1 VTTVIAL
8 IGALSLAAIPLVI
21 GWRRTAG
28 EAEMARALGLG
39 PVRKK
44 FDLEKL
50 ALQTGT
56 GLSAR
61 QLAFGLAAWTGGGLV
76 CGGFF
81 GPIGAVLFGLGA
93 AILYVTGLAARR
105 EDLRMA
111 QAKDIL
117 RALGVIET
125 LLSQGRSLT
134 DSVSESAGSTGPQG
148 TGAQG
153 AQVLNDLVIRM
164 RGAPVEAQAEAVRG
178 WTETWDSPAVDLVGT
193 ALLAALQGRI
203 EITPL
208 VAALRGTLS
217 GVVEV
222 LSRARSA
229 AKGVEW
235 QARFLAVFP
244 PSVLV
249 AIALTTPETG
259 GLYGANPALLLPVLL
274 GSGVSYLLS
283 MQMIRKGLSMN
294 ASLGLGSGTE
304 GLIRFDRMGKV
315 L

>member
-1 VTTVIAL
+1 MTTLIAL
-8 IGALSLAAIPLVI
+8 IGALSLAAVPLLI

-28 EAEMARALGLG
+28 EAEMARALGLS
-39 PVRKK
+39 PPKRR
-44 FDLEKL
+44 FDPHKV
-50 ALQTGT
+50 ARQTGT
-56 GLSAR
+56 GLTAR
-61 QLAFGLAAWTGGGLV
+61 QLSFGFAAWTGGGLV

-81 GPIGAVLFGLGA
+81 GPVGAALFALGA
-93 AILYVTGLAARR
+93 ALLYITGLAARR

-125 LLSQGRSLT
+125 LLTQGRSLA
-134 DSVSESAGSTGPQG
+134 DSIAGAAGATGPQG
-148 TGAQG
+148 TL
-153 AQVLNDLVIRM
+153 VLNDLVVRM
-164 RGAPVEAQAEAVRG
+164 RSAPVEAQAEAVRG
-178 WTETWDSPAVDLVGT
+178 WTEAWDSPAVDLVGT

-203 EITPL
+203 EIAPL

-217 GVVEV
+217 GVVEI

-249 AIALTTPETG
+249 AIAATTPETG
-259 GLYGANPALLLPVLL
+259 RLYAADPALLLPVLL

-283 MQMIRKGLSMN
+283 MRMIRKGLSMD
-294 ASLGLGSGTE
+294 ASLGLGNGTE

>member
-8 IGALSLAAIPLVI
+8 IGALSLAAVPLVI

-28 EAEMARALGLG
+28 EAEMARALGLR
-39 PVRKK
+39 PPAKR
-44 FDLEKL
+44 FDPENF
-50 ALQTGT
+50 ARQTGT
-56 GLSAR
+56 GLTAR
-61 QLAFGLAAWTGGGLV
+61 ALAFGFSAWTGGGLV

-81 GPIGAVLFGLGA
+81 GPVGAALFGLGA
-93 AILYVTGLAARR
+93 ALLYVTGLAARR

-134 DSVSESAGSTGPQG
+134 DAVAESAGATGPQG
-148 TGAQG
+148 TL
-153 AQVLNDLVIRM
+153 VLNDLVVRM

-178 WTETWDSPAVDLVGT
+178 WTLAWQGTAVDLVGT

-208 VAALRGTLS
+208 VGALRGTLS

-244 PSVLV
+244 PAVLV
-249 AIALTTPETG
+249 AIAVTTPETG
-259 GLYGANPALLLPVLL
+259 GLYAGNPALLLPVLL

-283 MQMIRKGLSMN
+283 MRMIRKGLSMD
-294 ASLGLGSGTE
+294 ASLGLGNGKD

>member
-1 VTTVIAL
+1 MTTVIAL

-28 EAEMARALGLG
+28 EAEMARALGLR
-39 PVRKK
+39 PLRKK
-44 FDLEKL
+44 FDPEKL

-134 DSVSESAGSTGPQG
+134 DSVSESAGATGPQG
-148 TGAQG
+148 TL
-153 AQVLNDLVIRM
+153 VLNDLVIRM

-259 GLYGANPALLLPVLL
+259 GLYAANPALLLPVLL

>member
-1 VTTVIAL
+1 
-8 IGALSLAAIPLVI
+8 
-21 GWRRTAG
+21 
-28 EAEMARALGLG
+28 MARALGLG
-39 PVRKK
+39 PPAKRFDPEK
-44 FDLEKL
+44 F
-50 ALQTGT
+50 ARQTGT
-56 GLSAR
+56 GLNAR
-61 QLAFGLAAWTGGGLV
+61 QLAFGFAVWAGGGLV

-81 GPIGAVLFGLGA
+81 GPVGAVLFSFGA
-93 AILYVTGLAARR
+93 ALLYAAGLATRR

-111 QAKDIL
+111 QAKDVL

-134 DSVSESAGSTGPQG
+134 DSVAEAAGATGPQG
-148 TGAQG
+148 TL
-153 AQVLNDLVIRM
+153 VLSDLVIRM

-178 WTETWDSPAVDLVGT
+178 WTGAWDSPSVDLVGT

-208 VAALRGTLS
+208 VSALRGTLS

-249 AIALTTPETG
+249 AIAVTTPETG
-259 GLYGANPALLLPVLL
+259 GLYAANPALLIPVLL
-274 GSGVSYLLS
+274 GSGVSFLLS
-283 MQMIRKGLSMN
+283 MRMIRVGLSMD
-294 ASLGLGSGTE
+294 ASLGLGNGTE

>member
-1 VTTVIAL
+1 MTTVIAL
-8 IGALSLAAIPLVI
+8 IGALSLAAVPLVI

-28 EAEMARALGLG
+28 EAEMARTLGLG
-39 PVRKK
+39 PPRKR
-44 FDLEKL
+44 FDPDKL
-50 ALQTGT
+50 ARQTGT
-56 GLSAR
+56 GLTAR
-61 QLAFGLAAWTGGGLV
+61 QLAFGFAAWTGGGMV

-81 GPIGAVLFGLGA
+81 GIVGAILFALGA
-93 AILYVTGLAARR
+93 ALLYAGGLATRR

-134 DSVSESAGSTGPQG
+134 DSVAESAGSTGPQG
-148 TGAQG
+148 TL
-153 AQVLNDLVIRM
+153 VLNDLVVRM
-164 RGAPVEAQAEAVRG
+164 RGAPVEAQALAVRG
-178 WTETWDSPAVDLVGT
+178 WTEAWDSPAVDLVGT

-208 VAALRGTLS
+208 VGALRGTLA

-235 QARFLAVFP
+235 QARFLAIFP
-244 PSVLV
+244 PAVLV
-249 AIALTTPETG
+249 AIAVTTPETG
-259 GLYGANPALLLPVLL
+259 GLYAADPALLLPVLL

-283 MQMIRKGLSMN
+283 MRMIRVGLSMN
-294 ASLGLGSGTE
+294 ASLGLGNGRE